1 MSSNRGTG
9 GDEFAVSIILLGG
22 GADGDNLRVSG
33 VLLEDLANG
42 KYLVTYVA
50 KYPGKYE
57 IKVDF
62 MGTFGGKAGALR
74 GSGTIIEFSE
84 KAPRENNQM
93 SGDLVI
99 NALREDIVHL
109 QQFTEVSFQYLMHF
123 HRYYMYVITQLY

>member
-1 MSSNRGTG
+1 M
-9 GDEFAVSIILLGG
+9 D
-22 GADGDNLRVSG
+22 
-33 VLLEDLANG
+33 DLSNG

-74 GSGTIIEFSE
+74 GSGTIVEFSDR
-84 KAPRENNQM
+84 APRENNQM

-99 NALREDIVHL
+99 NSLRADILHL
-109 QQFTEVSFQYLMHF
+109 QQFTEVKYRFKYVYHIFQF
-123 HRYYMYVITQLY
+123 IF